1 MYASLG
7 THSFWTPL
15 ENKDAF
21 KVEVSEENMVRY
33 DSAVK
38 EMIEEYVNALQEG
51 LSAWKAKWSRKLPVF
66 FNENDPESNDILRA
80 LNLKW
85 NMDSERLETIGSG
98 SSPIN
103 VDIEVRGTSINTLRE
118 APVLKLK
125 ETLTTTRGL

>member
-15 ENKDAF
+15 ESKDAF

-66 FNENDPESNDILRA
+66 FNENDPNP
-80 LNLKW
+80 
-85 NMDSERLETIGSG
+85 TTFF
-98 SSPIN
+98 
-103 VDIEVRGTSINTLRE
+103 VRSI
-118 APVLKLK
+118 
-125 ETLTTTRGL
+125 

>member
-1 MYASLG
+1 MYASLVPTVSG
-7 THSFWTPL
+7 PL

-66 FNENDPESNDILRA
+66 STKRPRIQRH
-80 LNLKW
+80 
-85 NMDSERLETIGSG
+85 
-98 SSPIN
+98 SSC
-103 VDIEVRGTSINTLRE
+103 SI
-118 APVLKLK
+118 
-125 ETLTTTRGL
+125 